1 MFNYYSII
9 EYWNSAKNF
18 TMRNRRTF
26 VHRST
31 STKLTWL
38 QVIFLNPYL
47 DTIEGM
53 IQMNSLDLLLRKWS
67 LEEIPP
73 VIQLLNHDRSPV
85 AALYLNKLN
94 LDKVAILEVDSKIL
108 TERYYVFMDGI
119 AIFFTYMRKSTRE
132 EIF

>member
-1 MFNYYSII
+1 MN
-9 EYWNSAKNF
+9 
-18 TMRNRRTF
+18 
-26 VHRST
+26 
-31 STKLTWL
+31 
-38 QVIFLNPYL
+38 
-47 DTIEGM
+47 EGM
-53 IQMNSLDLLLRKWS
+53 IQMSNLDLLLRKWS
-67 LEEIPP
+67 LEETPP

-132 EIF
+132 EIY